1 MRKEYNEEINRSNFQ
16 KIGYEIH
23 NSPGQRWL
31 GNKLIEELPKDKNIV
46 IDGLRFPEDHALMVE
61 TFGPS
66 FVHLHIETSL
76 EFLISRTKN
85 SKINDI
91 PIEKALN
98 NPIESNIKD
107 LKELSS
113 HTIIN
118 DGSISELYSKVN
130 SFL

>member
-1 MRKEYNEEINRSNFQ
+1 M
-16 KIGYEIH
+16 
-23 NSPGQRWL
+23 
-31 GNKLIEELPKDKNIV
+31 PKDENIV

-85 SKINDI
+85 RKINDI
-91 PIEKALN
+91 PIKEALN

-113 HTIIN
+113 HTIMN
-118 DGSISELYSKVN
+118 DGSISQLYSQV
-130 SFL
+130 SYFL